1 MKRKCDIC
9 GLEADEHWMQSFNTG
24 RKVMWLCWD
33 CYKQSQYEVAKSEIS
48 RRTKLAKMNESKKRN
63 K

>member
-1 MKRKCDIC
+1 MKRQCDIC
-9 GLEADEHWMQSFNTG
+9 GLEADEYWMHPYNTG

-33 CYKQSQYEVAKSEIS
+33 CFKQSQYEANKSDHE
-48 RRTKLAKMNESKKRN
+48 RQKKLYRIHNSKKRQ

>member
-9 GLEADEHWMQSFNTG
+9 GCEADEHWMESYNTG
-24 RKVMWLCWD
+24 RKVIWLCWG
-33 CYKQSQYEVAKSEIS
+33 CYKNSHYEAMKSEMQ
-48 RRTKLAKMNESKKRN
+48 RQKKLHQLHTSKKRN